1 MYWVDR
7 DLQFIMNMPNQ
18 VAPKILIYSQD
29 GFGLGHLRRN
39 LNICLQIKKRSPEA
53 SILIIADSPVAP
65 FFKMP
70 PKCDFVKIP
79 TIVKVD
85 TGVWR
90 PDRLTMPYRELL
102 TIRSEIIKNVA
113 LSFQPHIFMVDHMPH
128 GALGELAMPLEFI
141 KKHSPHTKIVLGIR
155 DILGASN
162 VIHQQWKNEG
172 AFAAADTFY
181 DAINIYGC
189 ADVYDVIEE
198 YGFPASLAKKATYS
212 GYVCREESTEAP
224 LSDKVLH
231 DLFAND
237 HRKFV
242 LVTGGG
248 GADASYFMDQFIDA
262 VRLLRRDISF
272 NAFVSTGPFMH
283 KDQRG
288 LLLSKARGL
297 PIVVSRMGQDSIRFL
312 RRADLVISMAGYNTV
327 SEVLRFRKN
336 ALIVPRP
343 GPSAEQTIRTR
354 IMSERGWFSTIHP
367 NQLTAERFAELIY
380 DKLQDGHHLNATALP
395 DLNGAT
401 HAASAILSKI
411 EASVAEERSPARVY
425 A

>member
-1 MYWVDR
+1 MSGQKF
-7 DLQFIMNMPNQ
+7 LPIAFNMTNTA
-18 VAPKILIYSQD
+18 APKILIYSQD

-39 LNICLQIKKRSPEA
+39 LNICLQIKKRSPDA

-113 LSFQPHIFMVDHMPH
+113 LSFQPDLFMVDHMPH

-141 KKHSPHTKIVLGIR
+141 KKHSAHTKIILGIR
-155 DILGASN
+155 DILGAGN
-162 VIHQQWKNEG
+162 VIHQQWQNEG
-172 AFAAADTFY
+172 AFAAADAFY

-189 ADVYDVIEE
+189 AEVYDVISE
-198 YGFPASLAKKATYS
+198 YSFPATLAKKASYC
-212 GYVCREESTEAP
+212 GYVCREDSSEPP
-224 LSDKVLH
+224 LSDKVLRNF
-231 DLFAND
+231 FAND

-262 VRLLRRDISF
+262 VRLLRRETNF

-283 KDQRG
+283 KDQRE
-288 LLLSKARGL
+288 LLLNKARGL

-312 RRADLVISMAGYNTV
+312 RRADLVIAMAGYNTI
-327 SEVLRFRKN
+327 SEILRFRKN

-367 NQLTAERFAELIY
+367 NQLTAERFAELIHF
-380 DKLQDGHHLNATALP
+380 KLQDGNGMNETKLP

-401 HAASAILSKI
+401 RAASALLSKI
-411 EASVAEERSPARVY
+411 NGSVKEESS
-425 A
+425 

>member
-1 MYWVDR
+1 MSSTTH
-7 DLQFIMNMPNQ
+7 
-18 VAPKILIYSQD
+18 PKILIYSQD

-155 DILGASN
+155 DILGAPN
-162 VIHQQWKNEG
+162 VIHQQWQNEG
-172 AFAAADTFY
+172 AFAAADTYY

-189 ADVYDVIEE
+189 ADVYDVISE
-198 YGFPASLAKKATYS
+198 YNFPPALVAKANYC
-212 GYVCREESTEAP
+212 GYVCREDSTEAP
-224 LSDKVLH
+224 LTDKVLH

-262 VRLLRRDISF
+262 VRLLRREVAF

-288 LLLSKARGL
+288 LLLNKARGL

-312 RRADLVISMAGYNTV
+312 RRADLVISMAGYNTI

-354 IMSERGWFSTIHP
+354 IMSERGLFSTIHP
-367 NQLTAERFAELIY
+367 NHLNAERFAELIH
-380 DKLQDGHHLNATALP
+380 DKLRNGNGMNEAMLP

-401 HAASAILSKI
+401 RTASALLAKMNDSIGAQRLQPGVT
-411 EASVAEERSPARVY
+411 A
-425 A
+425 

>member
-1 MYWVDR
+1 
-7 DLQFIMNMPNQ
+7 
-18 VAPKILIYSQD
+18 
-29 GFGLGHLRRN
+29 LRRN

-70 PKCDFVKIP
+70 SKCDFVKIP

-90 PDRLTMPYRELL
+90 PDRLSMPYRELL
-102 TIRSEIIKNVA
+102 AIRSEIIKNVA

-141 KKHSPHTKIVLGIR
+141 KRHSPHTRIVLGIR

-162 VIHQQWKNEG
+162 VIHQQWQNEG

-189 ADVYDVIEE
+189 ADVYDVIAE
-198 YGFPASLAKKATYS
+198 YGFPAALAKKAAYS
-212 GYVCREESTEAP
+212 GYVCREDSAEPA
-224 LSDKVLH
+224 LSDKVLR

-262 VRLLRRDISF
+262 VRLLRRELAF

-336 ALIVPRP
+336 ALIVPRS

-367 NQLTAERFAELIY
+367 NQLTAERFAELILY
-380 DKLQDGHHLNATALP
+380 KLQDGHGMDESALP

-401 HAASAILSKI
+401 RTAAALLSKI
-411 EASVAEERSPARVY
+411 RDSFVEQQIQPREHA
-425 A
+425 